1 MNKKDIIPPNTLYIE
16 FPLFTYNLGFE
27 SNISIILKNF
37 IDDRINAFKFD

>member
-37 IDDRINAFKFD
+37 FKSFIY